1 MRQNISVVDLSL
13 SARVAWAE
21 GLPLNLPPSLLRLLQ
36 APAAAAEDAAA
47 ARDAAQA
54 LRLSAAFTNEPP
66 ASTRLPFSYQAVPGP
81 LRRLLGYSIGR
92 LQRARQH
99 GWARYPGW
107 PLDLSADLAADLAGV
122 PSVTFDRTPVL
133 LTHDIDSPEGLRN
146 LCDLFLPVEESA
158 GARSAN
164 YIVPC
169 AWPVD
174 DVFLREVT
182 ARGHEVGVH
191 GYDHANRTPFLPDA
205 KRRARLAAGHAFAR
219 RHGAVGYRA
228 PSLLRTAALIDDL
241 RALYRYDSSIPTSG
255 GAFPVP
261 NNGCASA
268 RPWRFGTLWELPL
281 SLPRDGSLRFLGH
294 TPQEIGVLWR
304 DVATRIARSGG
315 IVCLLTHCEA
325 GFSGNP
331 AMLKQY
337 QGFVEWA
344 RSDTQYE
351 FIRPADLVDRL
362 DHFDCRC
369 EERSDQATHFPPAHS

>member
-1 MRQNISVVDLSL
+1 VSDSGLP
-13 SARVAWAE
+13 ARVAWAE

-36 APAAAAEDAAA
+36 TPILAAEQAAA
-47 ARDAAQA
+47 AREAAQE
-54 LRLSAAFTNEPP
+54 LRLSAAFTKRPP
-66 ASTRLPFSYQAVPGP
+66 ASARLPFSYQTVPGL
-81 LRRLLGYSIGR
+81 LRRLLGYAIGR

-99 GWARYPGW
+99 AWARYPGW

-146 LCDLFLPVEESA
+146 LRDLFLPIEESA
-158 GARSAN
+158 GAFSAN
-164 YIVPC
+164 YVVPC

-174 DVFLREVT
+174 EALLSEVA
-182 ARGHEVGVH
+182 ARGHEIGVH
-191 GYDHANRTPFLPDA
+191 GYDHANRTPFLPDTP
-205 KRRARLAAGHAFAR
+205 RRARVAAGHAFAQK
-219 RHGAVGYRA
+219 HGAVGYRA

-241 RALYRYDSSIPTSG
+241 RTFYRYDSSIPTSG

-281 SLPRDGSLRFLGH
+281 SMPRDGSLRFLGH
-294 TPQEIGVLWR
+294 TPQEIGALWR
-304 DVATRIARSGG
+304 NVAVRIAGSGG
-315 IVCLLTHCEA
+315 VVCLLTHCEA

-331 AMLKQY
+331 AMLRQY
-337 QGFVEWA
+337 RDFVEWTASQA
-344 RSDTQYE
+344 RFE

-362 DHFDCRC
+362 ARADRADD
-369 EERSDQATHFPPAHS
+369 SSSP